1 MSAQSAPLRLPAS
14 SLSPLLPFPLFP
26 LSVLTLLPPLGRPL
40 LNAVLS
46 SRSPHITLVQ
56 TTSLSPFRQPYWLAC
71 LVSGNRSYFDNLI
84 SLRPVPRAP
93 LLVPVSS
100 RRLDVHTVSSFLL
113 ASGRWVRASFCALR
127 PAWIWLGRS
136 RGGSQRGSICLRCRA
151 WCCRSRH
158 RVDERELGRLAI
170 RRSLRC
176 IVSGCY
182 IVGSYGR
189 ESRSGRVTMLLE
201 V

>member
-113 ASGRWVRASFCALR
+113 ASGSGICVVVDDGCVLLFALY
-127 PAWIWLGRS
+127 AQH
-136 RGGSQRGSICLRCRA
+136 GSGSVVAVGDLNADPFAFAVGPGAADLATVLTNENLDVLR
-151 WCCRSRH
+151 
-158 RVDERELGRLAI
+158 
-170 RRSLRC
+170 
-176 IVSGCY
+176 
-182 IVGSYGR
+182 
-189 ESRSGRVTMLLE
+189 
-201 V
+201 